1 MKKVLEEQSLLEAL
15 EQWYPDSSRR
25 TLRNWLKAGRITV
38 DGDPI
43 NKASY
48 RVQKDQI
55 LRMLTQK
62 KIDSPLPILY
72 EDEDL
77 VIIDKPEGLLS
88 VPLERKKSLNALE
101 VLRSYYARE
110 TIYAVHRIDR
120 ETSGVLVFAKHLEAR
135 FAMHDLFKNHDL
147 IREYQAIT
155 EGRFFDTKGVWTSTL
170 VEDPS
175 LKVRITDDPE
185 EGRIAITHYEV
196 VRIMKNTTFLKL
208 TLETGRKHQ
217 IRVHCQEA
225 GHPILGDKRYG
236 SLNNHYHRLCLHA
249 HRIAFIHPF
258 SKKKIDVVAPTIGF
272 MKQIES
278 QAKMLQENL
287 SKLI

>member
-1 MKKVLEEQSLLEAL
+1 MRRVLEEQTLLEAL

-25 TLRNWLKAGRITV
+25 TLRNWLKAERITV
-38 DGDPI
+38 DGI
-43 NKASY
+43 VVNRATFSVK
-48 RVQKDQI
+48 KDQELAI
-55 LRMLTQK
+55 IEKPK
-62 KIDSPLPILY
+62 KVSELPILY
-72 EDEDL
+72 EDDDL
-77 VIIDKPEGLLS
+77 VVIDKPEGLLS
-88 VPLERKKSLNALE
+88 VPLERKGSRNALE
-101 VLRSYYARE
+101 LLREYYERD

-120 ETSGVLVFAKHLEAR
+120 ETSGVLVFAKNMEAR
-135 FAMHDLFKNHDL
+135 CRMHDLFKNHDL

-155 EGRFFDTKGVWTSTL
+155 EGKFIETKGVWTSCL

-175 LKVRITDDPE
+175 LKVRTTDDPE
-185 EGRIAITHYEV
+185 EGRIAITHFEV
-196 VRIMKNTTFLKL
+196 MRVMKNTTFLKL

-225 GHPILGDKRYG
+225 GYPILGDMRYG

-258 SKKKIDVVAPTIGF
+258 TNKELNVVAPTIGF

-278 QAKMLQENL
+278 QNVKIVAEV
-287 SKLI
+287 